1 MLAGDVGA
9 RMSRKPDIMA
19 DAAYLILIQNSRDFT
34 GQFLIDDDVLRQH
47 GVTDLDQYAN
57 VPGQFLR
64 SVCACVCVRVCVCVC
79 VCVCACACACVRAY
93 VRACVRACVCVCVYM
108 CVLAPSS
115 SSWEQPFLS

>member
-19 DAAYLILIQNSRDFT
+19 DAAYLILTQKSRDFT

-64 SVCACVCVRVCVCVC
+64 SVCVCVLV
-79 VCVCACACACVRAY
+79 
-93 VRACVRACVCVCVYM
+93 
-108 CVLAPSS
+108 PSS
-115 SSWEQPFLS
+115 SSWEEPFLS